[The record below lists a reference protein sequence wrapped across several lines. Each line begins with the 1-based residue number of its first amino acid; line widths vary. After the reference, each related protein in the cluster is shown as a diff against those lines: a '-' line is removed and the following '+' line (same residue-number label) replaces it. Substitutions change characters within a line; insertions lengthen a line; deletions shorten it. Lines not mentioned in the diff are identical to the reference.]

1 MNKNNLR
8 VKRSLMLQS
17 FAPLFL
23 LLTVKHLDLSL
34 FWGLICKVPNSLKK
48 NGLATLWGAVN
59 HPAFGGLFV
68 SVLGIVW
75 LIMTLVIAI
84 GFKGMHTSGFK
95 SAGESVIVADVQG
108 EGSAS
113 FLMTY
118 VLPLLTDDLSSLR
131 ALFVFLL
138 MLYMIIALLINSSTF
153 YFNPILTALKYKVVT
168 FKFLNPDTDIK
179 DPDREYIGITRGEG
193 IAEEATIKRKH
204 ISDGVFLIY
213 NA

>member
-1 MNKNNLR
+1 MNKNNVR
-8 VKRSLMLQS
+8 VKRSLMIQS

-23 LLTVKHLDLSL
+23 LLTIKHLDIPL
-34 FWGLICKVPNSLKK
+34 FWGLVRKVPDAWRQH
-48 NGLATLWGAVN
+48 GITLLWRVIN
-59 HPAFGGLFV
+59 HPAFGGLLV
-68 SVLGIVW
+68 SALGVTWLVL
-75 LIMTLVIAI
+75 TAVIAF

-95 SAGESVIVADVQG
+95 SAGESIIMNEVQS
-108 EGSAS
+108 EGTAS

-131 ALFVFLL
+131 ALVVFLL
-138 MLYMIIALLINSSTF
+138 MLYMIIALLINSNTF
-153 YFNPILTALKYKVVT
+153 YLNPILAALKYKVFT

-179 DPDREYIGITRGEG
+179 DAEQEYVGITRGES
-193 IAEEATIKRKH
+193 ITDEATIMRKH

>member
-1 MNKNNLR
+1 MI
-8 VKRSLMLQS
+8 QS

-23 LLTVKHLDLSL
+23 LLTIKHLDVPL
-34 FWGLICKVPNSLKK
+34 FWGLIRKIPNAWKQHGAMLLWKVI
-48 NGLATLWGAVN
+48 N
-59 HPAFGGLFV
+59 HPAFGGLLV
-68 SVLGIVW
+68 SALGIVW
-75 LIMTLVIAI
+75 LTLTAVIAL

-95 SAGESVIVADVQG
+95 SAGESVIIAEVQS
-108 EGSAS
+108 EGTAS

-131 ALFVFLL
+131 ALAVFLL
-138 MLYMIIALLINSSTF
+138 MLYMIIALLINSNTF
-153 YFNPILTALKYKVVT
+153 YLNPILASLKYKVFT

-179 DPDREYIGITRGEG
+179 DAEREYVGITRGEG
-193 IAEEATIKRKH
+193 ITEEATIMRKH